1 MENSNKRFE
10 FNKLYLKELYEIG
23 VGKIFQVSELSLA
36 AGGEIDEHVQICD
49 EITYVVSGS
58 ATFYING
65 EAVVL
70 KHGQICYLRKNS
82 THKIEVG
89 MNRDFRYL
97 CIGIV
102 LNEQNEYTKSFI
114 SGMKNMNWF
123 VKNDTGNMRIILEM
137 FINEFYM
144 PDRRTDA
151 IINLYASIVFLM
163 LTRMLEENSNEK
175 HQNTVTVYAQHMIY
189 NILRYI
195 DREYMNIKSVDDIA
209 KRFSYSEYY
218 ISHLFRQ
225 KVGISIKQYVILKKM
240 ERAAELLKKTDIS
253 ITDISESMNYY
264 SPHTFSRAFKKI
276 YSVTPTV
283 YRKENGNL

>member
-151 IINLYASIVFLM
+151 MINLYASIVFLM

>member
-114 SGMKNMNWF
+114 SRMKNMNWF

-151 IINLYASIVFLM
+151 MINLYASIVFLM

>member
-151 IINLYASIVFLM
+151 MINLYASIVFLM

-276 YSVTPTV
+276 YFVTPTV

>member
-1 MENSNKRFE
+1 MENSNKLFE

-102 LNEQNEYTKSFI
+102 LNEENEYTKSFI

-144 PDRRTDA
+144 PDCRTDA
-151 IINLYASIVFLM
+151 MINLYASIVFLM
-163 LTRMLEENSNEK
+163 LKRMLEENSNEK

-276 YSVTPTV
+276 YSVPPTV

>member
-1 MENSNKRFE
+1 
-10 FNKLYLKELYEIG
+10 
-23 VGKIFQVSELSLA
+23 
-36 AGGEIDEHVQICD
+36 
-49 EITYVVSGS
+49 
-58 ATFYING
+58 
-65 EAVVL
+65 
-70 KHGQICYLRKNS
+70 
-82 THKIEVG
+82 

-151 IINLYASIVFLM
+151 MINLYASIVFLM

>member
-36 AGGEIDEHVQICD
+36 ARGEIDEHVQICD

-151 IINLYASIVFLM
+151 MINLYASIVFLM

>member
-151 IINLYASIVFLM
+151 MINLYASIVFLM

-253 ITDISESMNYY
+253 ESMNYY

-276 YSVTPTV
+276 YFVTPTV